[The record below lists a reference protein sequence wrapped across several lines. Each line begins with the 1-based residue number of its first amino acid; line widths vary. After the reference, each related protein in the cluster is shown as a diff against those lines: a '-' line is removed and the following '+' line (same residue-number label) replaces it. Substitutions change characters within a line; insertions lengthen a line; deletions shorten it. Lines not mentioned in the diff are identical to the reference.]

1 MTLRIDYSSDGFPS
15 AGPVANGSATLGTT
29 WNELLW
35 AALTVG
41 RPNRQY
47 VFRHGPASA
56 YEGLFRLSLVRMA
69 LEQSGPTA
77 TRLRRTAAARTL
89 DPSEKGA
96 INYFLGLA
104 ICKLFAD
111 KLLDVPWLLHLD
123 VFRPMLN
130 PVLTGRSR
138 PDLVGQ
144 AISGDWVTLECK
156 GRVSEPSDED
166 KNKAKL
172 QAQRLLSVNG
182 ATPAMHVG
190 GIAYLR
196 NEVLQ
201 FFWRDPAPNRMR
213 TNNLIEAKVEPQ
225 HWSYHYAPT
234 LGLILSNRDYAQRM
248 LKEPILMP
256 ISSADIEIG
265 IHPAVLRAISEANW
279 EGARHVSQELHNVL
293 AEIPYQRDGIA
304 VVAGKSWLQPL
315 DETENVASS

>member
-1 MTLRIDYSSDGFPS
+1 VAVASRRIPPDAEPHID
-15 AGPVANGSATLGTT
+15 L
-29 WNELLW
+29 
-35 AALTVG
+35 
-41 RPNRQY
+41 
-47 VFRHGPASA
+47 
-56 YEGLFRLSLVRMA
+56 
-69 LEQSGPTA
+69 
-77 TRLRRTAAARTL
+77 
-89 DPSEKGA
+89 
-96 INYFLGLA
+96 
-104 ICKLFAD
+104 
-111 KLLDVPWLLHLD
+111 
-123 VFRPMLN
+123 
-130 PVLTGRSR
+130 LTGRSR

-156 GRVSEPSDED
+156 GRVSEPSDEHN
-166 KNKAKL
+166 NKAKL
-172 QAQRLLSVNG
+172 QAQRLLSLNG
-182 ATPAMHVG
+182 ATPAMHIG

-279 EGARHVSQELHNVL
+279 EGAHHVSQELHNVP